1 MSVESRRR
9 SRLRRPDFRRAAPAL
24 PNGFTLG
31 NLFFGIFAIV
41 SASRNNF
48 DHAVLFVVLGG
59 VCDAFDGAVARA
71 TRSGSRFG
79 EELDSL
85 VDAISFG
92 LAPAMIVYFSTLPR
106 EGWAWFPVFIFA
118 ACAVLRLARFNV
130 TQAGESKSFFMGLP
144 SPAAGG
150 TLATYYWFTQ
160 TPLYNQTRIID
171 LPWQEIMRYLMIL
184 LAFLMISPV
193 PYPAWPKVGLRTW
206 RAFGGL
212 VFVLAIVLGATFY
225 SKYFF
230 FLFGV
235 GYVLYGLLRALVLA
249 MFDLP
254 NGGPPRR
261 RASDFFDPM
270 EAYGSAPAGDARRD
284 GRRVAVGDPDDV
296 DEAISAVGR
305 DGGGPANDAERRRR
319 RRRRRSSTGDAG
331 RALPTSPDAP
341 PRDAPPTPPE

>member
-1 MSVESRRR
+1 MSVETRR
-9 SRLRRPDFRRAAPAL
+9 SRLRRPNMRRAAPAL

-48 DHAVLFVVLGG
+48 DHAVLFIVLGG

-71 TRSGSRFG
+71 TRTGSRFG

-92 LAPAMIVYFSTLPR
+92 LAPAMIVYFSTLPH

-130 TQAGESKSFFMGLP
+130 TQAGESKTYFMGLP

-160 TPLYNQTRIID
+160 TTLYNQTRIID

-193 PYPAWPKVGLRTW
+193 PYPAWPKVGIRSW
-206 RAFGGL
+206 RGVGGL
-212 VFVLAIVLGATFY
+212 VLVLGIVLGATLY

-235 GYVLYGLLRALVLA
+235 GYVSYGLLRALTLA
-249 MFDLP
+249 AFEFP
-254 NGGPPRR
+254 SGEPRR
-261 RASDFFDPM
+261 RATDYVDPL
-270 EAYGSAPAGDARRD
+270 ESYGMTPVASRAVADENGDEMLRD
-284 GRRVAVGDPDDV
+284 
-296 DEAISAVGR
+296 
-305 DGGGPANDAERRRR
+305 DGSLARRRR
-319 RRRRRSSTGDAG
+319 RRRHRRPGPPGNPSAPGQGAS
-331 RALPTSPDAP
+331 SPD
-341 PRDAPPTPPE
+341 E

>member
-1 MSVESRRR
+1 M
-9 SRLRRPDFRRAAPAL
+9 RRAAPAL

-41 SASRNNF
+41 SASRNSF
-48 DHAVLFVVLGG
+48 DHAVLFIVLGG

-71 TRSGSRFG
+71 TRTGSRFG

-130 TQAGESKSFFMGLP
+130 TQAGEAKTYFMGLP

-160 TPLYNQTRIID
+160 TPLYNSTRIID

-184 LAFLMISPV
+184 LAFLMISSV
-193 PYPAWPKVGLRTW
+193 PYPAWPKVGVRSW
-206 RAFGGL
+206 RALGGL
-212 VFVLAIVLGATFY
+212 LLVLLIVLGATLY

-235 GYVLYGLLRALVLA
+235 AYVLYGLLRALVLA
-249 MFDLP
+249 LLDLQP
-254 NGGPPRR
+254 AGIPRR
-261 RASDFFDPM
+261 RAGDYVDPM
-270 EAYGSAPAGDARRD
+270 EAYG
-284 GRRVAVGDPDDV
+284 GRRHEVDRDRVHVSHPEFDPD
-296 DEAISAVGR
+296 E
-305 DGGGPANDAERRRR
+305 DGAPDAERRVRQPGAASAADAERDERARRRR
-319 RRRRRSSTGDAG
+319 RRRRKGG
-331 RALPTSPDAP
+331 GGGHGGAP
-341 PRDAPPTPPE
+341 PAAPPEHGSGTPPE

>member
-1 MSVESRRR
+1 M
-9 SRLRRPDFRRAAPAL
+9 RRAAPAL

-41 SASRNNF
+41 SASRGSF

-71 TRSGSRFG
+71 TRTGSRFG

-92 LAPAMIVYFSTLPR
+92 LAPAMMVYFSTLPR

-130 TQAGESKSFFMGLP
+130 TQAGESKSYFIGLP

-160 TPLYNQTRIID
+160 TTLYNQTRIID

-193 PYPAWPKVGLRTW
+193 PYPAWPKVGIRSW
-206 RAFGGL
+206 RGILGL
-212 VFVLAIVLGATFY
+212 LLVLGIVLGATLY

-230 FLFGV
+230 FLFGLS
-235 GYVLYGLLRALVLA
+235 YVAYGRVRAVVLA
-249 MFDLP
+249 LLDRP
-254 NGGPPRR
+254 PAGRPRR
-261 RASDFFDPM
+261 RSTDYVDPM
-270 EAYGSAPAGDARRD
+270 ESYGMHTGEHARHSVR
-284 GRRVAVGDPDDV
+284 DV
-296 DEAISAVGR
+296 DDGDDGDEADDEDATEESDRAVRAGAR
-305 DGGGPANDAERRRR
+305 ADGHGTRRRKRRRR
-319 RRRRRSSTGDAG
+319 PRPGT
-331 RALPTSPDAP
+331 PPPPNAP
-341 PRDAPPTPPE
+341 PNA

>member
-1 MSVESRRR
+1 VSIESRR
-9 SRLRRPDFRRAAPAL
+9 SRLRRPNMRRAAPAL

-41 SASRNNF
+41 SASRGSF

-71 TRSGSRFG
+71 TRTGSRFG

-92 LAPAMIVYFSTLPR
+92 LAPAMMVYFSTLPR

-130 TQAGESKSFFMGLP
+130 TQAGESKSYFIGLP

-160 TPLYNQTRIID
+160 TTLYNQTRIID

-193 PYPAWPKVGLRTW
+193 PYPAWPKVGIRSW
-206 RAFGGL
+206 RGVGGL
-212 VFVLAIVLGATFY
+212 ILVLGIVLGATLY

-230 FLFGV
+230 FLFGLS
-235 GYVLYGLLRALVLA
+235 YVAYGLVRAVVLA
-249 MFDLP
+249 LLDRP
-254 NGGPPRR
+254 PGGLPRR
-261 RASDFFDPM
+261 RSTDYIDPM
-270 EAYGSAPAGDARRD
+270 ESYGMHTGEHARH
-284 GRRVAVGDPDDV
+284 PLDDV
-296 DEAISAVGR
+296 DENDDSDEALDEREERVASR
-305 DGGGPANDAERRRR
+305 TDGHAPRRRKRRRR
-319 RRRRRSSTGDAG
+319 PRPG
-331 RALPTSPDAP
+331 SPPPPNAP
-341 PRDAPPTPPE
+341 PNA